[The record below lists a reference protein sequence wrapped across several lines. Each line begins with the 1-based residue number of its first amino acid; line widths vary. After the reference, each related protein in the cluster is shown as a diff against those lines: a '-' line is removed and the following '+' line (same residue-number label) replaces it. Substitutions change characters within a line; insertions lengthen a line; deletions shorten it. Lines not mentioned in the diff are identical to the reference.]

1 MAPRRRAFILLVL
14 LFIVLQR
21 GAAEDAQR
29 LLDQKFGGHV
39 FFIRGFYSDD
49 DLTYDSEGNVIGKP
63 RSGPWSLAMFKIEKI
78 ELSANGFLLEGK
90 RGASVYDEKSKQ
102 FKSFLAKKEPLKI
115 TVLTDPATLSEPGLA
130 RLAQKIL
137 APTIAASDVP
147 ECWRDFFS
155 GKENARAAPKPGEIV
170 PGKQSAGNPV
180 YQVGRAVTAPRIK
193 SKEDPQYTKL
203 AREAR
208 LQGTTSLSAV
218 INAQGIPE
226 DVQVSKPLG
235 MGLDEQA
242 VQAAQKWRFEPAQL
256 HGKPV
261 AVSIIIEITFHF

>member
-1 MAPRRRAFILLVL
+1 MGPRQRAFTVLVL
-14 LFIVLQR
+14 LFIALQTS
-21 GAAEDAQR
+21 AAEDPQH

-78 ELSANGFLLEGK
+78 DLRANGFLLEGR
-90 RGASVYDEKSKQ
+90 RGASVYDEKAKQ
-102 FKSFLAKKEPLKI
+102 FKSFLAHKEPLKI
-115 TVLTDPATLSEPGLA
+115 TILTDPATLSEPGLA
-130 RLAQKIL
+130 RLAQQVF
-137 APTIAASDVP
+137 APTIRAPDVP
-147 ECWRDFFS
+147 EFWRDFFS
-155 GKENARAAPKPGEIV
+155 GKENVRTAPKPGEIW
-170 PGKQSAGNPV
+170 PGRQSAGNPV
-180 YQVGRAVTAPRIK
+180 YQVGGAVTAPRVK
-193 SKEDPQYTKL
+193 SKEDPQYSKL

-218 INAQGIPE
+218 INAQGVPE

-261 AVSIIIEITFHF
+261 AVPIIIEITFHF